1 LLGIRVTGADII
13 LDAMVTRLLA
23 EAGRTGAALGA
34 VARHLAWYVSYHL
47 DLGDTARAADRGRAK
62 ARRRRRG
69 R

>member
-1 LLGIRVTGADII
+1 M
-13 LDAMVTRLLA
+13 DAMVTRLLA

-47 DLGDTARAADRGRAK
+47 DLGDTARAVDRGRAK